1 MYSILDWSLFLWIC
15 QSFIFL
21 WSYKLRQWSFVHVYT
36 EMKTRRPVQ
45 MCRHLYWFAKRTQE
59 LNFLTLSCLR
69 DRHSK
74 FLCCSYVVPHFGRF
88 QLNATHAMMI
98 WIQLLEYMDFRAREI
113 IPEPEPPPE
122 LDKNG
127 NPIPKVLAP
136 PPPAGPIDPMAEFEE
151 KEEVVP
157 KVILPDTEPST
168 GSVHL
173 LWDFECEITAGRNIS
188 CMAWNKVKQL
198 NLYYFQRFSIF
209 PLNGV
214 ALCKKM
220 S

>member
-1 MYSILDWSLFLWIC
+1 MI
-15 QSFIFL
+15 
-21 WSYKLRQWSFVHVYT
+21 
-36 EMKTRRPVQ
+36 
-45 MCRHLYWFAKRTQE
+45 
-59 LNFLTLSCLR
+59 
-69 DRHSK
+69 
-74 FLCCSYVVPHFGRF
+74 
-88 QLNATHAMMI
+88 I
-98 WIQLLEYMDFRAREI
+98 WIQLLEYMDFRARQI

-127 NPIPKVLAP
+127 NPIPKVPAP
-136 PPPAGPIDPMAEFEE
+136 PPPTGPIDPMAEFEE

-168 GSVHL
+168 ASVHL

-198 NLYYFQRFSIF
+198 NLYYFQPLSIF
-209 PLNGV
+209 PLKGV
-214 ALCKKM
+214 SLCEKM